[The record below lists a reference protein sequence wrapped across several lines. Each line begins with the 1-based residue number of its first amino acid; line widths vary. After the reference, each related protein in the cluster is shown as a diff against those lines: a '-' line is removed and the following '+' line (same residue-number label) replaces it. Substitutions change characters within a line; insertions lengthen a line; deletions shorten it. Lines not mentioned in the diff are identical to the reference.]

1 MSDYLRIETKEH
13 HSVWVVLA
21 RPDKHNAF
29 DEHLIA
35 GLTDALKRVEADGT
49 AASIVLAAEGQSF
62 SAGAD
67 LDWMRR
73 AAAFTREENIKDARA
88 LGRLLHVLDNLSK
101 PTVAVVQGAAYGGA
115 LGLIACCDIAIAAEE
130 AKFSFSETRLGL
142 IPAVISPYAVSA
154 IGARNARRY
163 FQSAEIFSAAAAK
176 DIGLVHEV
184 VPGDKLNVRVD
195 EILAA
200 LALAAPHAKAAA
212 KRLIKDVAHRPISD
226 VMETTAQLIA
236 DTRTSPEAREG
247 LQAFF
252 DKRKPNW
259 QW

>member
-1 MSDYLRIETKEH
+1 MSHYLRIETREH
-13 HSVWVVLA
+13 QSVWVVLA
-21 RPDKHNAF
+21 RADKHNAF

-35 GLTDALKRVEADGT
+35 ELTDALKRAEADAQ
-49 AASIVLAAEGQSF
+49 AASIVLGAEGQSF

-73 AAAFTREENIKDARA
+73 AASFTREENIKDARA

-101 PTVAVVQGAAYGGA
+101 PTIAVVQGAAYGGA

-142 IPAVISPYAVSA
+142 IPAVISPYAVAA

-163 FQSAEIFSAAAAK
+163 FQSAEIFGAATAK
-176 DIGLVHEV
+176 EIGLVHEV
-184 VPGDKLNVRVD
+184 MPGGQLPARTG
-195 EILAA
+195 EILAS

-212 KRLIKDVAHRPISD
+212 KRLIKEIAHRSISD
-226 VMETTAQLIA
+226 VVEITAQLIA
-236 DTRTSPEAREG
+236 DTRTGSEAKEG

-259 QW
+259 QS

>member
-1 MSDYLRIETKEH
+1 MSDYLRIETREH
-13 HSVWVVLA
+13 HSIWVVLS
-21 RPDKHNAF
+21 RPEKHNAF

-35 GLTDALKRVEADGT
+35 ALTDAFKQAEADAT

-115 LGLIACCDIAIAAEE
+115 LGLIACCDIAIAAAE

-142 IPAVISPYAVSA
+142 IPAVISPYAVAA

-163 FQSAEIFSAAAAK
+163 FQSAEIFSAATAK

-184 VPGDKLNVRVD
+184 LAREQLPARVG
-195 EILAA
+195 EVLAA
-200 LALAAPHAKAAA
+200 LALPAPHAKAAA
-212 KRLIKDVAHRPISD
+212 KRLIKEIAHRAIGDVAEI
-226 VMETTAQLIA
+226 TAQLIA
-236 DTRTSPEAREG
+236 DTRTSPEAKEG

-252 DKRKPNW
+252 DKRKHNW
-259 QW
+259 QS